1 MPQLTEGKYITA
13 GDLGVLI
20 RDESL
25 YKKRFSN
32 FNSEFYNRL
41 YRGACDYPSEYDE
54 QAIIVESEKDKILF
68 LALNSSW
75 EISLL

>member
-41 YRGACDYPSEYDE
+41 YRGAWDYPSE
-54 QAIIVESEKDKILF
+54 
-68 LALNSSW
+68 
-75 EISLL
+75 

>member
-41 YRGACDYPSEYDE
+41 YRGAWDYPSEYDE